1 MFVAHL
7 KNKKLK
13 INNMLQQVF
22 NQARLLLK
30 HSNALNI
37 PAADINTLKS
47 HLHKLR
53 TTDLDLDRHKPKL
66 FVKDSPSV
74 KAANI
79 YKGKEFD
86 IDVFAMPKGSV
97 MPIHV
102 RTQNNQSNL
111 LLM

>member
-1 MFVAHL
+1 
-7 KNKKLK
+7 
-13 INNMLQQVF
+13 MLQQVF

-30 HSNALNI
+30 HPNALSI
-37 PAADINTLKS
+37 PAGDINTLKS

-66 FVKDSPSV
+66 FVKDSPSI
-74 KAANI
+74 KAASI

-86 IDVFAMPKGSV
+86 MDVFAMPKGSV

-102 RTQNNQSNL
+102 RIKIFFEN
-111 LLM
+111 